1 MCENVLYIL
10 LTCVRSHS
18 SSEFEFRRL
27 QLHYSTL
34 RSWYAGCAHSCR
46 GCAVWRL
53 LTNTNEPF
61 WAHYDELALGST
73 IRRIKQLQWASSSE
87 MLKEFLCIHYSACG
101 GSECP
106 VRCNWS
112 QFATIHRL
120 HSSSPARAPIQTSSA
135 GSALTQLHAVTRP
148 SVRARMLCNECGCLT
163 NIAEIPHVGLVFSRT
178 VTGHD
183 WTEFKYCCSL

>member
-1 MCENVLYIL
+1 MCESFMVCLVFAFLLSWTSLLGFTSYWL

-106 VRCNWS
+106 ARCNWS

-120 HSSSPARAPIQTSSA
+120 HSSSPGPCSYSD
-135 GSALTQLHAVTRP
+135 QLSRLSPDPAACRDQ
-148 SVRARMLCNECGCLT
+148 
-163 NIAEIPHVGLVFSRT
+163 AEGAS
-178 VTGHD
+178 
-183 WTEFKYCCSL
+183 